1 LAEELQAALDGL
13 KHGTVPDAKLI
24 AEIRKQIPRTPW
36 LELKRVKKAAD
47 MPLHLQVAGSDRV
60 GRLYN
65 LIRQEVEDLFGESA
79 PLAHFKG
86 LITGHPFSREMF
98 DECQLVNRC
107 WAAAVTAILETQQK
121 LTEAAGQAQAEYVLA
136 QDKEPLVRNQALL
149 KRNQA
154 WSALRQFEDQS
165 AERFR
170 NLIHLAQKW
179 AAAKTEN
186 RAGWA
191 QALLHI
197 TSGGKGRGALLFHTF
212 AQELV
217 DSLVEKTGGRPV
229 MIDVPELPD
238 GSVSIEHDGDTS
250 RIFLIDGP
258 VKTLLLEVT
267 TEGDVVMDGRRIKV
281 VRSFPMKSGAG
292 EVRNGRLEFTGIP
305 QRPGVQPS
313 KYIH

>member
-1 LAEELQAALDGL
+1 
-13 KHGTVPDAKLI
+13 
-24 AEIRKQIPRTPW
+24 
-36 LELKRVKKAAD
+36 
-47 MPLHLQVAGSDRV
+47 LHLEVSGNDRV

-65 LIRQEVEDLFGESA
+65 LIRKEIEDLFGDSA

-98 DECQLVNRC
+98 DECQVVNRC
-107 WAAAVTAILETQQK
+107 WATAVTAILEIQQK
-121 LTEAAGQAQAEYVLA
+121 LNETACQAQTEYVA
-136 QDKEPLVRNQALL
+136 AYDKEPLVRNQALL
-149 KRNQA
+149 RRNQA

-170 NLIHLAQKW
+170 NLILLAQKW
-179 AAAKTEN
+179 AGSKKEN

-217 DSLVEKTGGRPV
+217 DSLVEQTGGRPV
-229 MIDVPELPD
+229 MIEVPELPE

-250 RIFLIDGP
+250 RIFLIDGHL
-258 VKTLLLEVT
+258 KSLLLEVT
-267 TEGDVVMDGRRIKV
+267 TEGEVVMDGRRIKV
-281 VRSFPMKSGAG
+281 IPSFPMKSGTG
-292 EVRNGRLEFTGIP
+292 EIRDGRLEFSGTA
-305 QRPGVQPS
+305 QRPAVQPS
-313 KYIH
+313 RYVH